1 METRVT
7 RAYTQVCMLLVF
19 ILDYLY
25 TCIVYDL
32 SIVQNDEVLEY
43 DGDKTSENWLENV
56 IGELQFDSAVE
67 VA

>member
-7 RAYTQVCMLLVF
+7 RAYTQVHMLLVF

-32 SIVQNDEVLEY
+32 SIVQNEVLEY

-56 IGELQFDSAVE
+56 IGELQFDSAME

>member
-7 RAYTQVCMLLVF
+7 RAYTQVHMLLVF

-32 SIVQNDEVLEY
+32 SIVQNEILEY

-56 IGELQFDSAVE
+56 IGELQFDSAME